1 MVTDESQK
9 VSVTQSVSSCDSAW
23 PFCKTMFLQI
33 FYLFS
38 YYCVNLYLTDFKDSL
53 ILKKKITI
61 HSCRSQISFL
71 VYVMLFEVLY
81 LDFLSV
87 AMKQL
92 FKKKSMIRQKQILLY
107 RVMCGLFFLCGIGMC
122 WGNWMQTGRNQET
135 RGSLSY
141 NCTSICN
148 YLEVKC

>member
-1 MVTDESQK
+1 MKRREDGRRKELARESGQTKRGQEKGRERKEREIEKKNMVTDESQK

-81 LDFLSV
+81 LDFLNV

-92 FKKKSMIRQKQILLY
+92 FKK
-107 RVMCGLFFLCGIGMC
+107 
-122 WGNWMQTGRNQET
+122 NP
-135 RGSLSY
+135 
-141 NCTSICN
+141 
-148 YLEVKC
+148 

>member
-1 MVTDESQK
+1 MKRREDGRRKELARESGQTKRGQEKGRERKEREIEKKNMVTDESEK
-9 VSVTQSVSSCDSAW
+9 VSVTQSVSSCDAAW

-38 YYCVNLYLTDFKDSL
+38 YYCVDLYLTDFKDSL

-61 HSCRSQISFL
+61 HSCSSQVSCL

-81 LDFLSV
+81 LDFLNV

-92 FKKKSMIRQKQILLY
+92 FKKK
-107 RVMCGLFFLCGIGMC
+107 
-122 WGNWMQTGRNQET
+122 NP
-135 RGSLSY
+135 
-141 NCTSICN
+141 
-148 YLEVKC
+148 